1 MNRLLLFLAAT
12 AAAAVLA
19 DDATKPKVAHDR
31 LAAPVLVLDGKQPID
46 VDVGHATPYV
56 VDWDGDGK
64 KDLLVGQFGE
74 GKLRIYLNKGTDAEP
89 RFDGFTYLQAGGKD
103 ATVPV
108 S

>member
-1 MNRLLLFLAAT
+1 MKRLLFCLAC
-12 AAAAVLA
+12 AAGAFVLA

-31 LAAPVLVLDGKQPID
+31 LAAPVLLLDGKEPID

-74 GKLRIYLNKGTDAEP
+74 GKLRIYLNKGTNTEP

-103 ATVPV
+103 ARVPT